1 MPGTRHPMDLKK
13 KILKILESGEK
24 PTAREL
30 ARQIGREKSEV
41 NSVLYTL
48 KSRRRANVDSELRW
62 SLLGK
67 TDGSDFARAPDSE
80 SVSRPA
86 ETSYSAQPS
95 TPVSRSEAIV
105 WTPEQNEVVTAPS
118 DRLFLVDS
126 GPGTG
131 KTAVACARV
140 AHLLGEGIPASQ
152 VLMVSFTRA
161 AVHEIKQRIGQHA
174 GPEKTWTLRIA
185 TLDQTAFSLGIGVGQ
200 EFETL
205 MQGFEENI
213 DNAIR
218 LLSQDAPAVK
228 RFLGGLRHV
237 LVDEAQ
243 DITGPRIDLITS
255 IFDSLPS
262 GCGITVF
269 ADPAQSIYGFTSDD
283 GDDDTPAPTFLTE
296 FPFDKRGF
304 KRVVLG
310 KNHRAST
317 TELADAFERTRA
329 LVLREEGGAYSA
341 KPNAEEVLDEVR
353 RTSVHVESEIA
364 QIQFWDGDF
373 VLYRKRVSALNTSQ
387 FFPKPHKLRLPGYP
401 SALRPWLAI
410 ALSAHTDRSIS
421 EAVFAELW
429 DKKAAGRFD
438 ADYNAGKA
446 WQLMRLH
453 APSRVHD
460 VDLRKLRA
468 LLSLPR
474 PPVEFCLPDY
484 GLRGPVFSTIHA
496 SKGREAQRVFMMLPR
511 TLEAEASRSEQARA
525 EEARVYYVGFT
536 RSKRDVFHGTAQTMR
551 GVNPLAQSSQR
562 VVKLGSSIVRSTQM
576 QFGLDGD
583 IRAFAGVSR
592 EVAADSRGALLA
604 QSKLVHLWET
614 LERGESLEINSE
626 LSSRQVGEKKEYF
639 HRILAGKDCIAIT
652 GDRFNR
658 DLWTVTKHAGE
669 AWSKNLRPPDKI
681 SYLKM
686 LGVMTV
692 SLDPDSPLDAE
703 LCEPF
708 ASSGFALQPMLAGF
722 PRINFKYRRS

>member
-1 MPGTRHPMDLKK
+1 MDLRSKV
-13 KILKILESGEK
+13 LQALQSASGL
-24 PTAREL
+24 TAREL
-30 ARQIGREKSEV
+30 AQRFNTDKSRV

-48 KSRRRANVDSELRW
+48 KTERRADIDSLYRW
-62 SLLGK
+62 SLRDSGAQPAK
-67 TDGSDFARAPDSE
+67 AAPGGNE
-80 SVSRPA
+80 S
-86 ETSYSAQPS
+86 TSYQSAPTFATSHQGQEESLLP
-95 TPVSRSEAIV
+95 IV
-105 WTPEQNEVVTAPS
+105 WTPEQNEVVTATS

-213 DNAIR
+213 VNAVR

-243 DITGPRIDLITS
+243 DITGPRIELITS
-255 IFDSLPS
+255 IFDNLPP

-269 ADPAQSIYGFTSDD
+269 ADPAQSIYGFTSDE
-283 GDDDTPAPTFLTE
+283 GDDETPAPTFLTE
-296 FPFDKRGF
+296 FPFEKRGF

-310 KNHRAST
+310 KNHRAGT
-317 TELADAFERTRA
+317 VELADAFERTRA
-329 LVLREEGGAYSA
+329 LVLREDGGTYSA
-341 KPNAEEVLDEVR
+341 TPSAVDVLDEVR
-353 RTSVHVESEIA
+353 RASSHVESEITK
-364 QIQFWDGDF
+364 IQFWDGDF
-373 VLYRKRVSALNTSQ
+373 VLYRKRVSALNASQ
-387 FFPKPHKLRLPGYP
+387 FFPQAHKLRLPGYP
-401 SALRPWLAI
+401 SAVRPWVAI
-410 ALSAHTDRSIS
+410 ALSCHADRSIS
-421 EAVFAELW
+421 EAVFAESW
-429 DKKAAGRFD
+429 DKTAAGRFET
-438 ADYNAGKA
+438 DYDVGKA
-446 WQLMRLH
+446 WQMMRLH
-453 APSRVHD
+453 APSRAHD
-460 VDLRKLRA
+460 VDLRKLRT
-468 LLSLPR
+468 LLGLPR
-474 PPVEFCLPDY
+474 PPLEFCLPDY

-511 TLEAEASRSEQARA
+511 TLEREASRSAQAQA

-551 GVNPLAQSSQR
+551 GANPLAQSSQR
-562 VVKLGSSIVRSTQM
+562 VVKLGLSIAKSTQM

-583 IRAFAGVSR
+583 VLPFAGVSR
-592 EVAADSRGALLA
+592 EVAKDSKGALLA
-604 QSKLVHLWET
+604 QSKLVQTWEM
-614 LERGESLEINSE
+614 LIRGESAEISSE
-626 LSSRQVGEKKEYF
+626 LSSRKVGEKADYF
-639 HRILAGKDCIAIT
+639 HRLLAGGNCVAVT
-652 GDRFNR
+652 GGRFNR

-669 AWSKNLRPPDKI
+669 KWSKNLRPPEK
-681 SYLKM
+681 LRHLRM
-686 LGVMTV
+686 LGIMTV
-692 SLDPDSPLDAE
+692 ALDPDSPLDAE